1 MEIAMKS
8 LFLTTLL
15 VLFSLTIHAAEIA
28 PYKVGVSTL
37 KVESKMRPLTGH
49 IWYPTL
55 DKQEEK
61 LIGGNPVWHGFK
73 AISDASIAKGRFPL
87 IIISHG
93 SFGLSENQS
102 WLATALAKKG
112 YIVAS
117 PNHPGTTHFQRDPEA
132 RRQLWERPK
141 DTSRTIS
148 MFLADSTFGKAINKN
163 KIIVIGHSLGGF
175 DAMLLIGARFNK
187 AHLDNFSKTHPKSTA
202 SSLFKK
208 WKIASDTESQK
219 MMESSLSD
227 DRISAAV
234 LFDLGGTQS
243 FTKDNLATI
252 KRPILVIGAGK
263 NSNGMDIEEESR
275 ALVSALPSKNTQY
288 FEPKNLTHFDFLGL
302 CKPGAEAILKE
313 EDPEYV
319 IVCKNGGK
327 ERDIKHQMIIKY
339 VLNFLLKNA
348 LLQK

>member
-8 LFLTTLL
+8 LLLTTVL
-15 VLFSLTIHAAEIA
+15 VLCSLTINAAEKA

-37 KVESKMRPLTGH
+37 KVESKTRPLTGH
-49 IWYPTL
+49 IWYPTI
-55 DKQEEK
+55 DKQEERI
-61 LIGGNPVWHGFK
+61 IGGNPVWHGFK
-73 AISDASIAKGRFPL
+73 AINDASIAKGEFPL
-87 IIISHG
+87 VIISHG

-102 WLATALAKKG
+102 WLATVLAKKG

-117 PNHPGTTHFQRDPEA
+117 PNHPGTTHFQREPEA

-148 MFLADSTFGKAINKN
+148 MLLADSTFSKAINKN

-175 DAMLLIGARFNK
+175 DAMLLIGAKFNK

-208 WKIASDTESQK
+208 WKIASDAESQK

-227 DRISAAV
+227 DRISAVV

-263 NSNGMDIEEESR
+263 NSNGMNIEEESR
-275 ALVSALPSKNTQY
+275 ALVAALPSKNTQY
-288 FEPKNLTHFDFLGL
+288 FEPEDLTHFDFLGQ
-302 CKPGAEAILKE
+302 CKLGAEAILKK
-313 EDPEYV
+313 EDPDDL
-319 IVCKNGGK
+319 IVCKNGGE
-327 ERDIKHQMIIKY
+327 ERAEKHKMIIEY
-339 VLNFLLKNA
+339 VLNFLLSNE
-348 LLQK
+348 L